1 MAPTPVNFK
10 ALQPFRTIRENWSS
24 IKPYH
29 DNYVTTISFATLL
42 TAFLGTVS
50 LMVKHGFKMP
60 RLRPEMDM
68 DEIQPSSHL
77 DHPNEYVTEEDL
89 AEAKVFEFELV
100 HRWDMALR
108 EAERQRKE
116 LEEKKK
122 LEVTEAVETEF
133 KETAE
138 AGVENAIDILDDE
151 GTFNNEKRNEI

>member
-1 MAPTPVNFK
+1 
-10 ALQPFRTIRENWSS
+10 
-24 IKPYH
+24 
-29 DNYVTTISFATLL
+29 
-42 TAFLGTVS
+42 
-50 LMVKHGFKMP
+50 
-60 RLRPEMDM
+60 M

-151 GTFNNEKRNEI
+151 GTFNDEKRNEI